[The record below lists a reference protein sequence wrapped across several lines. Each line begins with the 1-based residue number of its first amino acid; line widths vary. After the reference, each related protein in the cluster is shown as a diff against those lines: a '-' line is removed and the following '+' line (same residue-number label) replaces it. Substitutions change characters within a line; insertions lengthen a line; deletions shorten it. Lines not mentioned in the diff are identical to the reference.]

1 MNKDQKPAS
10 LSVIPKP
17 AMPGHAAP
25 DPVAPDAAWPPMPV
39 ETEVY
44 ILPDGQVVIA
54 DLPAE
59 LAEHLGRWGS
69 PAVAPSPSPV
79 TGDPVQPNSVD
90 CAGDS
95 G

>member
-1 MNKDQKPAS
+1 
-10 LSVIPKP
+10 
-17 AMPGHAAP
+17 
-25 DPVAPDAAWPPMPV
+25 MPV

-59 LAEHLGRWGS
+59 LAEHLARWGIGIAGASS
-69 PAVAPSPSPV
+69 PAVI
-79 TGDPVQPNSVD
+79 GDADQPNSVD
-90 CAGDS
+90 WAGDS